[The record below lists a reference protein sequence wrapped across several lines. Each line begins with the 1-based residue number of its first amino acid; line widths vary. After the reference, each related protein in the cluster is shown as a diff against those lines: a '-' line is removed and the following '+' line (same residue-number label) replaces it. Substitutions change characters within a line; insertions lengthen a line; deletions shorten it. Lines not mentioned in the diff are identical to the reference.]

1 MFTCIIVKHQ
11 QKMNSKQG
19 TTVDTRF
26 SSATED
32 ESETELEVESTVSA
46 GSLFPAYCG
55 NVPRAKNE
63 SAGSSHQFEWL
74 QNKSFPG
81 RSTTD
86 LAKLVE
92 EESEENL
99 TEEKENPEGTEDYF
113 ITTEGKEFSKE
124 GKIARSKKSLKKEKK
139 NKHKHKKYK
148 TKSKSFKPSIS
159 DDEDYETKESI
170 YSQMSKMVFI
180 EETGLA
186 PERAFHVDSK
196 HDRNNLAF
204 SSLYH
209 QHIARYYE
217 EVRHPLGSN
226 IILWPPDKERKKKK
240 KDKLRYYSKKYA
252 LLLQDV
258 ENVLDLSVQSLQKS
272 VALKDYVPLSLSVNE
287 QGFSKLNSINSK
299 EYNCFNPL
307 GVYDSSTVLY
317 LQGKGKESEVG
328 SSSSLK
334 PTEKQWLYQKTEEF
348 NKYLTEHPGDE
359 QKWLDF
365 IDFQDIAAAAM
376 FENHTLSST
385 ELEKSKRK
393 NQNLM
398 VTEKKLAI
406 LESAL
411 KSNPCS
417 IRLAVSR
424 LELGQNIW
432 EIEKLLQEWKQL
444 IFHNP
449 NSSYLCQRYITFV
462 QTQLSYFTVSKTV
475 KVYSHCLMTLNKILE
490 GIFVSHTAPED
501 LEENMLDIFYHFCSF
516 LHQCGQTERAV
527 ASFQALVEFNMYTP
541 KSLTLK
547 ASLSDWIVLFEP
559 FWDSGSPRFGEEGAL
574 GWATVITEKNIG
586 SNFAYNPDLNKNED
600 EILNRCLSK
609 SETWLHFENL
619 REGHYWLPWRPG
631 SGSANNDETCE
642 DPERMVL
649 VDDVSNVLFRLKS
662 ESTKFYLVLLFLQ
675 FLGVRT
681 HNHSHIAC
689 SRSLCLCPTLVHNTP
704 IEQQYSFHSSFI
716 FLCNKQT
723 FQPFKQ
729 FLVHNTDQFETF
741 ITRIFE
747 QSLQI
752 FSHDLQIELLISW
765 FQYTIDSLFYIS
777 KQVDSKIYKQKCKLA
792 RKKAK
797 NFLKKEVNRN
807 NLTLWEWYGKLEWAC
822 NNRKEAEKIFE
833 TSFEASLNGEIS
845 SQQRTLWSL
854 TRTYIEL
861 ELGLNNILY
870 SRKSYIRDESD
881 EALKKKILWVLL
893 CLGGSTKYSAFSEKT
908 FEVVTPVRILKA
920 QNAFKTILEE
930 VLQHVCLI
938 QDTQSNF
945 SSILSFEQPWKQVVD
960 IASCFAFFQYFTHGL
975 AAAASVFESLFTQL
989 VKNESIQSELLKENL
1004 YEVYINLIAYDSQ
1017 RPLVP
1022 LKSLRSHLTEAL
1034 TAFPSNSQFLA
1045 GLVNMETNSL
1055 VTGRLRRFFNDIL
1068 KFPDKTSPIIWM
1080 FAVYAEHK
1088 RHEKI
1093 SKEIE
1098 SACND
1103 KNISGSVVPSVPD
1116 CGVTWRIRSLFERAL
1131 DESPSR
1137 HCVGL
1142 WRWYLK
1148 FEVERQNY
1156 QRAEVI
1162 FYRALQQCPW
1172 AKDLYVDGI
1181 AYFPNKLEEIH
1192 DIMIEKE
1199 IRVRTPPEE
1208 IEMLQEH
1215 HGKSGKHEDEQQTE
1229 ENM

>member
-1 MFTCIIVKHQ
+1 
-11 QKMNSKQG
+11 MNTKQG
-19 TTVDTRF
+19 TTVDTRLF
-26 SSATED
+26 SSAAEG
-32 ESETELEVESTVSA
+32 ESELQSTVSA

-55 NVPRAKNE
+55 NLPNTNDE
-63 SAGSSHQFEWL
+63 LAGSHHQFEWL

-81 RSTTD
+81 RSATA

-92 EESEENL
+92 EESEGDL
-99 TEEKENPEGTEDYF
+99 TEEKENPQVIKENYF

-124 GKIARSKKSLKKEKK
+124 EKIPRSKKSLKKEKK
-139 NKHKHKKYK
+139 GKHKHKKYK
-148 TKSKSFKPSIS
+148 TESESIS
-159 DDEDYETKESI
+159 DDDDYEIKGSV
-170 YSQMSKMVFI
+170 YGQMSKMVFI

-186 PERAFHVDSK
+186 PERAFRIDSK
-196 HDRNNLAF
+196 RDRNNLAF

-209 QHIARYYE
+209 QHIARYHE
-217 EVRHPLGSN
+217 EVRNPLGSN
-226 IILWPPDKERKKKK
+226 IILWPPDKDRKKKK
-240 KDKLRYYSKKYA
+240 KDNLRYCNKKYA
-252 LLLQDV
+252 TLLQDD
-258 ENVLDLSVQSLQKS
+258 ENVLDLSMQAVSKG
-272 VALKDYVPLSLSVNE
+272 VAIKDYVPLSLSVNE
-287 QGFSKLNSINSK
+287 LEFSKFNSSNSK

-307 GVYDSSTVLY
+307 CVYDSSTVLY
-317 LQGKGKESEVG
+317 LQGKGKECERSEVN
-328 SSSSLK
+328 SSSLLK
-334 PTEKQWLYQKTEEF
+334 PTEKQWLYQKTVEF
-348 NKYLTEHPGDE
+348 NKYLTQNPGDE

-365 IDFQDIAAAAM
+365 INFQDVTAAAT
-376 FENHTLSST
+376 FENHVLSST
-385 ELEKSKRK
+385 EPEKNRRK

-406 LESAL
+406 LECAL

-417 IRLAVSR
+417 IRLAVMR

-432 EIEKLLQEWKQL
+432 EFEKLLQEWKQL

-475 KVYSHCLMTLNKILE
+475 KVYNHCLMTLNKILE
-490 GIFVSHTAPED
+490 GTFVSHTAPED
-501 LEENMLDIFYHFCSF
+501 LEEKMLDIFYHFCSF

-527 ASFQALVEFNMYTP
+527 ASYQALVEFNMYTP

-586 SNFAYNPDLNKNED
+586 SNFAHNPDLNKTED

-631 SGSANNDETCE
+631 SGSASNDETCE

-649 VDDVSNVLFRLKS
+649 VDDVSNMLFRLKS
-662 ESTKFYLVLLFLQ
+662 ERTKFYLVLLFLQ

-681 HNHSHIAC
+681 HNHSHTTC
-689 SRSLCLCPTLVHNTP
+689 SQSLCLCPTLVHNTP
-704 IEQQYSFHSSFI
+704 VEQDYSFHSLFM
-716 FLCNKQT
+716 FFCNKQT

-729 FLVHNTDQFETF
+729 FLVHNTDHFEAF

-747 QSLQI
+747 QSLQN

-765 FQYTIDSLFYIS
+765 FRYTIDSLFYTS
-777 KQVDSKIYKQKCKLA
+777 KQSDSKTYKNKSKLA

-797 NFLKKEVNRN
+797 DFLKKEVNRN

-822 NNRKEAEKIFE
+822 NNHKEAEKIFE
-833 TSFEASLNGEIS
+833 TSFEASLTGEIS

-861 ELGLNNILY
+861 ELGLNDVLCF
-870 SRKSYIRDESD
+870 KECYIREEINES
-881 EALKKKILWVLL
+881 LKKKLLWVLL
-893 CLGGSTKYSAFSEKT
+893 CLGGSAKYSVFSEKSL
-908 FEVVTPVRILKA
+908 EVISPIQILKA
-920 QNAFKTILEE
+920 QNVFKTILEE
-930 VLQHVCLI
+930 SLKHVSLI

-945 SSILSFEQPWKQVVD
+945 SSILSFEQHCKHVVD

-975 AAAASVFESLFTQL
+975 AAAASVFESSFTQL
-989 VKNESIQSELLKENL
+989 VQNEGIQSKLLKENL
-1004 YEVYINLIAYDSQ
+1004 YEVYINLITYDSQ
-1017 RPLVP
+1017 HPLVP
-1022 LKSLRSHLTEAL
+1022 LKSLRSHLTEAI
-1034 TAFPSNSQFLA
+1034 TTFPSNSQFLA

-1068 KFPDKTSPIIWM
+1068 KFPDKTSPIMWM

-1088 RHEKI
+1088 RQDKI

-1098 SACND
+1098 TTCND
-1103 KNISGSVVPSVPD
+1103 KNPSGSIVPSVPD

-1148 FEVERQNY
+1148 FEVEQQNCT
-1156 QRAEVI
+1156 RTEVI

-1172 AKDLYVDGI
+1172 AKDLYMDGI
-1181 AYFPNKLEEIH
+1181 AYFPNKLDEIH

-1199 IRVRTPPEE
+1199 IRVRTPLEE

-1215 HGKSGKHEDEQQTE
+1215 HGKSKDEAKQQPAEDV
-1229 ENM
+1229 

>member
-649 VDDVSNVLFRLKS
+649 VDD
-662 ESTKFYLVLLFLQ
+662 
-675 FLGVRT
+675 
-681 HNHSHIAC
+681 
-689 SRSLCLCPTLVHNTP
+689 
-704 IEQQYSFHSSFI
+704 
-716 FLCNKQT
+716 
-723 FQPFKQ
+723 
-729 FLVHNTDQFETF
+729 
-741 ITRIFE
+741 
-747 QSLQI
+747 
-752 FSHDLQIELLISW
+752 IELLISW